1 MNFENTK
8 EQFSYMIAIEDVN
21 NSKETG
27 FETREILA
35 ATWAV
40 FTLIGTMPYSI
51 QKVWERI
58 FQEWFHSTGFEHAE
72 APEIEVYL
80 PETHQHRIINVKY
93 G

>member
-1 MNFENTK
+1 
-8 EQFSYMIAIEDVN
+8 MIAIEDVN

-40 FTLIGTMPYSI
+40 FTSIGTMPYSI

-58 FQEWFHSTGFEHAE
+58 FQEWFPLTGFEHAE
-72 APEIEVYL
+72 APEIEVYF
-80 PETHQHRIINVKY
+80 PGDSSAQDYKCEVWVEVAKK
-93 G
+93 